1 LPTLLF
7 APLPEVHLIDF
18 TIGAYA
24 MIATILSGGFK
35 AAIWGLAIAGFA
47 GAALAGMIAW
57 PLRQPPELAS
67 ISESRKWMDFNTL
80 PAVDRF
86 QARDGTVLA
95 YRHYAARGTPV
106 GRIAILVHGS
116 SGSSR
121 SAIQALSQALA
132 ARGVESYAVDIRGHG
147 ESGTRGDI
155 RYFGQLEDDMADF
168 VAEIRNV
175 HPAEPLTLIGHSAG
189 GGFVL
194 RVAASPIQNLFA
206 RTVLLAPYLGY
217 DAPSNRPDAGGWASA
232 DIPRLLG
239 LQVLRGLGIDWAES
253 LPTVAFAVAPN
264 SAKILNPN
272 YSNRLLRNFAAS
284 RDFRQDL
291 TAARRPIAIF
301 AGGADELM
309 LPGKYQEIVGD
320 RVPVRIID
328 GIDHMGIVGNPT
340 AVSIIAD
347 DVATTGLNS

>member
-1 LPTLLF
+1 MI
-7 APLPEVHLIDF
+7 V
-18 TIGAYA
+18 TIV
-24 MIATILSGGFK
+24 SVGFR
-35 AAIWGLAIAGFA
+35 AVVWGLAVSGFA
-47 GAALAGMIAW
+47 GLALAGMIAW

-67 ISESRKWMDFNTL
+67 ISESRKWMDFSTL
-80 PAVDRF
+80 PMVDRF

-95 YRHYAARGTPV
+95 YRHYPARGAPV

-132 ARGVESYAVDIRGHG
+132 ARGVENYAVDIRGHG

-155 RYFGQLEDDMADF
+155 RYFGQLDDDLADF
-168 VAEIRNV
+168 VAEIRKI
-175 HPAEPLTLIGHSAG
+175 HPAEPLTLIGHSSG

-194 RVAASPIQNLFA
+194 RVAGSQIQTLFA

-217 DAPSNRPDAGGWASA
+217 DARSTRPDAGGWANA

-239 LQVLRGLGIDWAES
+239 LQMLRGLGVDWAES

-291 TAARRPIAIF
+291 AAARGPIAIF
-301 AGGADELM
+301 AGAADELM
-309 LPGKYQEIVGD
+309 RPDKYQEIVGD
-320 RVPVRIID
+320 RVPVRIIE
-328 GIDHMGIVGNPT
+328 GINHMGLVGDPV

-347 DVATTGLNS
+347 DVAKSSVTS

>member
-1 LPTLLF
+1 
-7 APLPEVHLIDF
+7 VHLI
-18 TIGAYA
+18 
-24 MIATILSGGFK
+24 ATIVSVGFR
-35 AAIWGLAIAGFA
+35 AVVWGLAVTGFA
-47 GAALAGMIAW
+47 GLALAGMIAW

-95 YRHYAARGTPV
+95 YRHYPARGAPV

-132 ARGVESYAVDIRGHG
+132 ARGVENYAVDIRGHG

-168 VAEIRNV
+168 VAEIRKV

-194 RVAASPIQNLFA
+194 RVAASPIQDLFA
-206 RTVLLAPYLGY
+206 RSVLLAPYLGMTRR
-217 DAPSNRPDAGGWASA
+217 APGPMPAAGLAPIFPGCSGCRCCAS
-232 DIPRLLG
+232 
-239 LQVLRGLGIDWAES
+239 
-253 LPTVAFAVAPN
+253 
-264 SAKILNPN
+264 
-272 YSNRLLRNFAAS
+272 
-284 RDFRQDL
+284 
-291 TAARRPIAIF
+291 
-301 AGGADELM
+301 
-309 LPGKYQEIVGD
+309 
-320 RVPVRIID
+320 
-328 GIDHMGIVGNPT
+328 
-340 AVSIIAD
+340 
-347 DVATTGLNS
+347 

>member
-1 LPTLLF
+1 
-7 APLPEVHLIDF
+7 
-18 TIGAYA
+18 
-24 MIATILSGGFK
+24 MIATIVSGGFK
-35 AAIWGLAIAGFA
+35 AVVWGLAVAGFA
-47 GAALAGMIAW
+47 GLALTGMIAW
-57 PLRQPPELAS
+57 PLRQPPELVS
-67 ISESRKWMDFNTL
+67 ISESRKWMDFSTL
-80 PAVDRF
+80 PAIDRF

-95 YRHYAARGTPV
+95 YRHYPARGAPV

-121 SAIQALSQALA
+121 SAIQTLSQALA
-132 ARGVESYAVDIRGHG
+132 ARGVENYAVDIRGHG

-155 RYFGQLEDDMADF
+155 RYFGQLEDDLADL
-168 VAEIRNV
+168 VAEIRKV
-175 HPAEPLTLIGHSAG
+175 HPTSPLTLIGHSSG
-189 GGFVL
+189 GGFAL

-217 DAPSNRPDAGGWASA
+217 DAPSNRPDAGGWASP
-232 DIPRLLG
+232 DIPRLLA
-239 LQVLRGLGIDWAES
+239 LQVLRRLGIDWAES

-284 RDFRQDL
+284 RDFRQDIA
-291 TAARRPIAIF
+291 AARRPIAIF

-328 GIDHMGIVGNPT
+328 GVNHMGIVGDPA
-340 AVSIIAD
+340 AVAIIAE
-347 DVATTGLNS
+347 DVAKSDVTS